1 MCRFLLISCDQLQLK
16 LYRMKLKGIFLVI
29 VAVSSVIVV
38 GLVLHVNN
46 MFEMTAFSEQ
56 IDAVSS
62 TLIRKYAKQES
73 KELPTRKP
81 FVYLTETEQCLP
93 PYLASSSQIGDPQT
107 CNCDVIVLS
116 FRAKCQENTQSHVS
130 YLFDPDTLFAS
141 GRNVLFFAAMD
152 RRPRYHYYIFLND
165 DTVLEYNKFTPA
177 SLKTLSPFRAVETWL
192 LDYEPVVGV
201 LDYKV
206 HHGADFILK
215 LRRNMCGINETS
227 LVLPTVLFDALFNA
241 YHHKAIADILPYPT
255 KHERECAFCSNRKA
269 LIAVEVK
276 FGGQA
281 LLFAPVTGGNRLHR
295 RHETNRMNMTAIS
308 RQYVEN
314 AKREAPAKLRS
325 HVIFEILYERSK
337 QYLSL
342 RSRSYCANVT
352 RHQPI
357 IPYKHLLSDV

>member
-1 MCRFLLISCDQLQLK
+1 MN
-16 LYRMKLKGIFLVI
+16 LKGIFLVI
-29 VAVSSVIVV
+29 VAVSSIIIV
-38 GLVLHVNN
+38 GLVVHVNN
-46 MFEMTAFSEQ
+46 LYEVAAFSEQ
-56 IDAVSS
+56 IEVVSS
-62 TLIRKYAKQES
+62 ALFRQYAKQTG

-93 PYLASSSQIGDPQT
+93 PYLASSSQIGDPQI

-130 YLFDPDTLFAS
+130 YLFDPNTLFAS

-152 RRPRYHYYIFLND
+152 RRPGYHYYIFLND
-165 DTVLEYNKFTPA
+165 DTTLQYNKFTPA
-177 SLKTLSPFRAVETWL
+177 DMKTLSPFRAVETWL

-206 HHGADFILK
+206 HHGADVILK
-215 LRRNMCGINETS
+215 LRRKLCGINETS

-241 YHHKAIADILPYPT
+241 YHHKAIEDILPYPT
-255 KHERECAFCSNRKA
+255 EHERECAFCSNRKA

-281 LLFAPVTGGNRLHR
+281 LMFAPVTGSNPLHR
-295 RHETNRMNMTAIS
+295 RHDETNRMNMTAIS
-308 RQYVEN
+308 RQFVEN
-314 AKREAPAKLRS
+314 AKREAPVELRS
-325 HVIFEILYERSK
+325 HVIFEILYNRAK
-337 QYLSL
+337 HHLSL
-342 RSRSYCANVT
+342 HSRSYCANVT